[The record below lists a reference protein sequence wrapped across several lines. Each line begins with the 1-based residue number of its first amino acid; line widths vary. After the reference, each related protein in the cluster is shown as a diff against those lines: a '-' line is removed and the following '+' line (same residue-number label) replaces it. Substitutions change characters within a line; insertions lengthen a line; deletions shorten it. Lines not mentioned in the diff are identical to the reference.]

1 MVNPPLHQALTRFC
15 KVPADQSPAQS
26 PEVVFAGLPV
36 PETRVYISLRCHKM
50 WRFIQDSWRDG
61 IEILILATC
70 IYLIYRA
77 FRATRGAQ
85 ILVGLGTILIVL
97 SFVSTV
103 FKFEVIQWIITR
115 GTAVLALAL
124 IVIFQPEL
132 RTGLARLGSKR
143 IFSFSNKLRIAF
155 LERFA
160 DAVINLSKKRIGALF
175 AIQRDVSLKDYLDSG
190 VILDAQFSPE
200 LAMAV
205 FYPKAPLHDGGMIIA
220 DDRVAGAACVFP
232 VTEREMQDRS
242 TGLRHRAA
250 IGLSERTDAIAV
262 VVSEETGGISICEN
276 GVLQRNLTEKQFR
289 EKIAEIFF
297 SSHSHETEPVAQLGR
312 KDTLP
317 PSGDHDLVSD

>member
-1 MVNPPLHQALTRFC
+1 
-15 KVPADQSPAQS
+15 
-26 PEVVFAGLPV
+26 
-36 PETRVYISLRCHKM
+36 M
-50 WRFIQDSWRDG
+50 WTFIKDHWRDG
-61 IEILILATC
+61 IEILLLATC
-70 IYLIYRA
+70 IYQIYRA
-77 FRATRGAQ
+77 FRATRAAQ
-85 ILVGLGTILIVL
+85 ILVGLGTILVVL
-97 SFVSTV
+97 TLVSTV
-103 FKFEVIQWIITR
+103 FQFQVISWILKGAATILTF
-115 GTAVLALAL
+115 AL

-132 RTGLARLGSKR
+132 RTGLARLGSNR
-143 IFSFSNKLRIAF
+143 LFSLYGRQRLDF

-175 AIQRDVSLKDYLDSG
+175 AIQRDVSLKEQLDTG
-190 VILDAQFSPE
+190 VSLDARFSPE

-250 IGLSERTDAIAV
+250 IGLTERTDAVCV

-289 EKIAEIFF
+289 EKLAHIFF
-297 SSHSHETEPVAQLGR
+297 PGKQSYETDNDEKLDR
-312 KDTLP
+312 KDPLS
-317 PSGDHDLVSD
+317 PSGDRDLVSH